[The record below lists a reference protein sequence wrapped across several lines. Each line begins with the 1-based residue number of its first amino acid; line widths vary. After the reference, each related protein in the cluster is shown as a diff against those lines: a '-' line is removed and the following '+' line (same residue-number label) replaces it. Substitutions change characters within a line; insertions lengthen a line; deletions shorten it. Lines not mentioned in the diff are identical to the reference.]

1 MYLVGVGTS
10 VAGVFSA
17 SWAVEGVPALAGG
30 GLRSC
35 QVWVG
40 FEVLPAQ
47 TIPAGLLGAL
57 GVLPEPQ
64 HTWAGRCFL
73 MGFYRKETP
82 AYYRETGGCL

>member
-17 SWAVEGVPALAGG
+17 SWAVEGVPALTGG

-64 HTWAGRCFL
+64 HTWL
-73 MGFYRKETP
+73 
-82 AYYRETGGCL
+82 GGVF